1 MLEAV
6 AFIDHWLAVAM
17 TRMDIAPNAQTALLI
32 GVSIILVVAAL
43 RSLGAVFAGL
53 VIILLVLLLLHR
65 ALPGL
70 GMATPQPSPA
80 NPTTPH
86 TDGGVGV

>member
-1 MLEAV
+1 
-6 AFIDHWLAVAM
+6 
-17 TRMDIAPNAQTALLI
+17 
-32 GVSIILVVAAL
+32 
-43 RSLGAVFAGL
+43 VFAGL

-86 TDGGVGV
+86 TDGGVGI